1 LARHRLGHLL
11 AQVDQPVVELAAQQQ
26 RPTIGTLL
34 HVVSVGALD
43 LDGAAALRARTGPGS
58 RGRGHPVAGNSGGAF
73 YVYTEHD
80 WDDRLQAFCDD
91 LMNGT
96 NPVLLFARQP
106 RSKP

>member
-1 LARHRLGHLL
+1 
-11 AQVDQPVVELAAQQQ
+11 
-26 RPTIGTLL
+26 
-34 HVVSVGALD
+34 
-43 LDGAAALRARTGPGS
+43 
-58 RGRGHPVAGNSGGAF
+58 
-73 YVYTEHD
+73 VYTEHD